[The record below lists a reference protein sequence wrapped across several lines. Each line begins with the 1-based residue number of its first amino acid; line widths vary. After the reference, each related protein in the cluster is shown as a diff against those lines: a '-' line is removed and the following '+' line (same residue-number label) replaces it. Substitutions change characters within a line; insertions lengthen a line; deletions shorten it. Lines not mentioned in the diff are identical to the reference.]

1 MFLKKTSVK
10 NDVHIT
16 KLFANI
22 LNNIYIYI
30 ITAINEI
37 DSGCFHLRFLNLCE
51 HNERELPP
59 RCEVIV
65 HEFQLPVPFSC
76 FIPTFDNNACVT
88 KSKDQAASVPTALS
102 PSRWYLTL

>member
-1 MFLKKTSVK
+1 MFLKKTSAK
-10 NDVHIT
+10 NDVYIT

-22 LNNIYIYI
+22 LNIYIYI

-59 RCEVIV
+59 RCDVIV
-65 HEFQLPVPFSC
+65 HEFKLPVPFFLFYS
-76 FIPTFDNNACVT
+76 NN
-88 KSKDQAASVPTALS
+88 QQ
-102 PSRWYLTL
+102 